1 MSAAPSFFSRVFGQF
16 SWSAPAWF
24 AALVHYARVKPV
36 AFSARAG
43 AVLVFIVASLLA
55 LQYYQQLPA
64 IPKVYAELT
73 PPALGEYRDGKEQP
87 MPLILRFHYP
97 QDEVLEA
104 NSQPSPR
111 MIPGP
116 EPILPAPPTLALSAA
131 KLALVGEKLPVGDTL
146 KPAISGSWQWLD
158 DNTLQ
163 FVPETAWPAGQR
175 YQVNVPKD
183 WFAAGLPLASRN
195 WQFVSPEL
203 TVQLQDL
210 RFYQDPEQLSVRKVL
225 ATLAFS
231 HPVTEQSV
239 RSALTLRLP
248 ASGARPGTAAKPL
261 SYNLQAAEQDRVWY
275 LQTEAISLP
284 AQEQFLT
291 VHLAAGVS
299 AAVGAG
305 KTLSAQEQQLRIPD
319 GASVLQVSNTQIQLV
334 RNSQAEPEQVL
345 QLSLTER
352 VRYADLAQ
360 HLRLYLLPVKA
371 NRRSWTAAELTAAN
385 LQQATALSY
394 QLQPG
399 AFEHEQD
406 FAIKLDLPVQRQVA
420 VVVAA
425 GLPGLDQYQLTK
437 PFQSVLTLPEY
448 PKEAQISGEGAVLL
462 LSGEQKLQLVSR
474 GVPHLKVRLAKVLPQ
489 HLNHL
494 ISQSGG
500 DISNPFFYNY
510 GFGPDNLAEITE
522 QVLSANTSKPQQNQ
536 FLSLD
541 LKPHLQRAGMG
552 VYFIELYQYNPKHPD
567 WRGELLDKRLVMV
580 TDLGLMVKHHNDSAQ
595 RVFVMSLASGE
606 PVAGAEVQLLGR
618 NGLPVL
624 QAKTDT
630 QGQAQLGVTQG
641 LQGAQQPVVYLVSYT
656 KNGQTDSTFIPYERY
671 SRQLDFSRFAVDGE
685 YQSSQPDQLKAFL
698 FSDRGI
704 YRPGEQV
711 RLASIIRRSDLDPV
725 KATNLSLQLTV
736 SGPRGNTVQ
745 QQKFNLTARGLQTF
759 SLNTEQYSETGQYSA
774 VIQLLDAK
782 GHPQQY
788 LGDVDFMVE
797 EFLPDTLKISSQF
810 SQKALGWLT
819 PEDLALNV
827 QLDNLF
833 GSAASQRR
841 VTARYMLIPSAFQF
855 EQYPAYRFGLKNAD
869 NLVRQRDSLPEQNTD
884 SAGQVSFALPLQR
897 FSAGQWR
904 LQLYIDGFD
913 GAGGRAVQHGSTAL
927 VAASP
932 LLIGV
937 KADGELGF
945 LQQAQR
951 RQLHFIAI
959 DQQLAL
965 QAQNALTL
973 KLIQKTPLS
982 SLVKQADGSLQYQ
995 TVLQQKTLSEQA
1007 FAIPEQGVDY
1017 LLNTAEPGEYQV
1029 QLLNAAGELLSQ
1041 TDYTVVGTANL
1052 TAKLEQN
1059 AQLQLRLSKTD
1070 YQVGE
1075 WLEFSVTAPYTGTGL
1090 VTIETDKVE
1099 AFSWF
1104 KAESSHS
1111 VQRIQIPQGL
1121 QGNAYLNVSF
1131 VRAAGAPEL
1140 LLSPLSYAVQPFN
1153 IARSARELSL
1163 SLTAPELVR
1172 PGKDFSIQLSS
1183 NQPADVLLYGVD
1195 LGILQVADYQIP
1207 DPLGFFLQKR
1217 ALQVRSMQMLDLV
1230 LPEFS
1235 ALQRLRAGIGGDRE
1249 RMMVTGSRLDANL
1262 NPFARRVDQP
1272 GVFWLGVVQTNSEG
1286 TVHHARLPETFTG
1299 AVKLMAVAVSEQALG
1314 AASQDLRVR
1323 GPFVLQ
1329 PDVLTAVAPGD
1340 EFDVSLSVANMLS
1353 GSGDA
1358 LGLTLTTTVSDGLT
1372 LLSAASQSI
1381 SLAEGSEQAVRM
1393 RLKAANLQGEA
1404 KPGEASIRFQVSTA
1418 DGSESA
1424 SRELS
1429 LSIRPAQP
1437 YLRKL
1442 TFGYSA
1448 GGEQSLTTTP
1458 LLPVLAERQL
1468 TAGSSPLLL
1477 VDRLSHYLDTYPHG
1491 CTEQMVSQVLPWIPL
1506 VQQAHFQ
1513 AQWPQLND
1521 KFAKVIQ
1528 ALAERQQSDGG
1539 FAFWPGQAQSADVPS
1554 VYVTQ
1559 FLIAAEQQGFAV
1571 PHYLLERA
1579 LDYLRGLS
1587 RLPGANLYQARLRAQ
1602 AVYLLSVKGEQ
1613 VTNALTSLHERL
1625 EQQHQSRWQSDIT
1638 AVYMAASYQLLQQ
1651 PALAESLIR
1660 NYRVNTQS
1668 QLARDYQ
1675 PLTAQLSPFANE
1687 QFQSQFNL
1695 DSQYLYLLSRHFPER
1710 AKQLSSAQ
1718 LLSQLEPLFAGAYH
1732 TQAAA
1737 YSILALAAY
1746 AELTTDATQAL
1757 PQLLADGQRL
1767 ALIDNLPYASAKT
1780 QDAHN
1785 QLAIK
1790 ADYPL
1795 FYALSEQGYAA
1806 TLPTQ
1811 PVADGLELLR
1821 DYLDDAGNSVTSMQQ
1836 GQVLTVRLRIR
1847 SLGKD
1852 TLPNVVVTDLLPAG
1866 FEVIRSSVPRQSQ
1879 RWQADYVDIRED
1891 RLVWY
1896 GSFSPQ
1902 ITELSYQ
1909 VRVSAAGEFTVP
1921 VAAAEAMY
1929 DSRIRAQTAAGKLKV
1944 AAYQATAAD

>member
-1 MSAAPSFFSRVFGQF
+1 MSAPSFLSRVFGQF
-16 SWSAPAWF
+16 SWSAPAWL
-24 AALVHYARVKPV
+24 AALGHYARAKPV
-36 AFSARAG
+36 AFMVRAG
-43 AVLVFIVASLLA
+43 VMLLLIVASVWA
-55 LQYYQQLPA
+55 VQYYRQLPVE
-64 IPKVYAELT
+64 PKVYAELT
-73 PPALGEYRDGKEQP
+73 PPVLGEYRDGKEQP
-87 MPLILRFHYP
+87 TPLTLRFYYQ
-97 QDEVLEA
+97 QDGAPEVD
-104 NSQPSPR
+104 SPPTPR
-111 MIPGP
+111 MLPGP
-116 EPILPAPPTLALSAA
+116 EPILPVPPRSVLSAA
-131 KLALVGEKLPVGDTL
+131 QLALVGEKLPVGDTI
-146 KPAISGSWQWLD
+146 KPAVAGFWQWLD

-163 FVPETAWPAGQR
+163 FIPESAWPAGQH
-175 YQVNVPKD
+175 YQVNLPKD
-183 WFAAGLPLASRN
+183 WFAERLPLAGRS
-195 WQFVSPEL
+195 WQFSSAEL
-203 TVQLQDL
+203 TAQLQEL

-231 HPVTEQSV
+231 HAVTEQSV
-239 RSALTLRLP
+239 RAAIALRLP
-248 ASGARPGTAAKPL
+248 ETGARAGAAAKPL
-261 SYNLQAAEQDRVWY
+261 SYTLQAAEHDRLWY
-275 LQTEAISLP
+275 LQTEAITLP
-284 AQEQFLT
+284 EQEQFLT
-291 VHLAAGVS
+291 LHLAVGVT
-299 AAVGAG
+299 AAMGTG
-305 KTLSAQEQQLRIPD
+305 KTLTAQEQQLRIPD
-319 GASVLQVSNTQIQLV
+319 GASVLQVGAAQIQLV
-334 RNSQAEPEQVL
+334 RNSQEEPEQVL

-352 VRYADLAQ
+352 VRYADLAE
-360 HLRLYLLPVKA
+360 HLTLYLLPQKA
-371 NRRSWTAAELTAAN
+371 NKRSWSTAELTAAN
-385 LQQATALSY
+385 LQQAERLTY

-399 AFEHEQD
+399 AFAHEQD
-406 FAIKLDLPVQRQVA
+406 FAVKLDLPVGRQLA
-420 VVVAA
+420 VVVTA

-448 PKEAQISGEGAVLL
+448 PKEARISGAGAVLL
-462 LSGEQKLQLVSR
+462 LSGEQKLQLISR
-474 GVPHLKVRLAKVLPQ
+474 GVPQIKVRLAKVLPQ

-510 GFGPDNLAEITE
+510 SFGPENLADITE
-522 QVLSANTSKPQQNQ
+522 QLLSANTSKPQQNQ

-541 LKPHLQRAGMG
+541 LKPHFARAGMG
-552 VYFIELYQYNPKHPD
+552 VYFIELYQHNPEYPD
-567 WRGELLDKRLVMV
+567 WRGEVLDKRLVMV
-580 TDLGLMVKHHNDSAQ
+580 TDLGLMVKHQNDSSQ
-595 RVFVMSLASGE
+595 RVFVMSLLSGE

-618 NGLPVL
+618 NGMPILR
-624 QAKTDT
+624 ATTDT

-641 LQGAQQPVVYLVSYT
+641 FQGAQQPVVYLVRYNQ
-656 KNGQTDSTFIPYERY
+656 NGQTDSTFIPYDRY

-725 KATNLSLQLTV
+725 KAANLSLQLTV
-736 SGPRGNTVQ
+736 NGPRGNTVQ
-745 QQKFNLTARGLQTF
+745 QQKFTLTPRGLQTF
-759 SLNTEQYSETGQYSA
+759 SLNTAQYSDTGQYWAA
-774 VIQLLDAK
+774 VQLLDAQ
-782 GHPQQY
+782 GRTRQH
-788 LGDVDFMVE
+788 LGDVSFTVE
-797 EFLPDTLKISSQF
+797 EFLPDTLKISSRFNQ
-810 SQKALGWLT
+810 QAAGWLT
-819 PEDLALNV
+819 PDDLALNV

-833 GSAASQRR
+833 GSAAQQRR
-841 VTARYMLIPSAFQF
+841 VTARYELIPSAFRF
-855 EQYPAYRFGLKNAD
+855 EQYPDYRFGLKND
-869 NLVRQRDSLPEQNTD
+869 DSLVRQRDSVPEQQTD
-884 SAGQVSFALPLQR
+884 SAGQVSFTLPLQR
-897 FSAGQWR
+897 FSGGQWR
-904 LQLYIDGFD
+904 LQLYVDGFD
-913 GAGGRAVQHGSTAL
+913 GAGGRAVQHGSAAL
-927 VAASP
+927 LAASP

-951 RQLHFIAI
+951 RHVHFIAI

-965 QAQNALTL
+965 QAQSALTL

-1007 FAIPEQGVDY
+1007 FAIPEQGVSY
-1017 LLNTAEPGEYQV
+1017 TLNTTEPGEYQL

-1059 AQLQLRLSKTD
+1059 AQLQLTLSKTD

-1104 KAESSHS
+1104 KADSSHS
-1111 VQRIQIPQGL
+1111 VQRIQVPPGL

-1153 IARSARELSL
+1153 IARSARALNL

-1172 PGKDFSIQLSS
+1172 PGKDFSIKLSS

-1195 LGILQVADYQIP
+1195 LGILQVADYELP

-1235 ALQRLRAGIGGDRE
+1235 ALQRLRAGIGGDRQ
-1249 RMMVTGSRLDANL
+1249 RMMVAGAMLDANL

-1286 TVHHARLPETFTG
+1286 TVHQARLPETFTG

-1314 AASQDLRVR
+1314 ATSQDVRVR

-1329 PDVLTAVAPGD
+1329 PDVLTAVAPED
-1340 EFDVSLSVANMLS
+1340 EFDVSLSVTNMLP
-1353 GSGDA
+1353 GSGNA
-1358 LGLTLTTTVSDGLT
+1358 LGLTVSTKVSEGLS
-1372 LLSAASQSI
+1372 LMSAASQQVT
-1381 SLAEGSEQAVRM
+1381 LAEGSEQALRM
-1393 RLKAANLQGEA
+1393 RVKAGTV
-1404 KPGEASIRFQVSTA
+1404 PGEASISFTVTTA

-1424 SRELS
+1424 KRELS

-1437 YLRKL
+1437 YLRQL
-1442 TFGYSA
+1442 TFGYSPS
-1448 GGEQSLTTTP
+1448 GQQRLTATP

-1491 CTEQMVSQVLPWIPL
+1491 CTEQMVSQVFPWIPL
-1506 VQQAHFQ
+1506 VQQPHFQ
-1513 AQWPQLND
+1513 AQWPLLNE
-1521 KFAKVIQ
+1521 KFAKVLQ
-1528 ALAERQQSDGG
+1528 ALSERQQSDGG
-1539 FAFWPGQAQSADVPS
+1539 FAFWPGQAESVDFPS
-1554 VYVTQ
+1554 VYVIQ
-1559 FLIAAEQQGFAV
+1559 FLIEAEQQGFAV
-1571 PHYLLERA
+1571 PHYLLDRA
-1579 LDYLRGLS
+1579 LNYLRGLS
-1587 RLPGANLYQARLRAQ
+1587 RLNGANLYQARLRAQ
-1602 AVYLLSVKGEQ
+1602 AIYLLSVKGEQ
-1613 VTNALTSLHERL
+1613 VSNALTSLHERL
-1625 EQQHQSRWQSDIT
+1625 EQQHQSRWQSDST

-1660 NYRVNTQS
+1660 NYRPGQVS
-1668 QLARDYQ
+1668 QLERDYKPVSQ
-1675 PLTAQLSPFANE
+1675 QVQPFASS

-1695 DSQYLYLLSRHFPER
+1695 DSQYLYLLARHFPER

-1718 LLSQLEPLFAGAYH
+1718 ILAQLEPLFAGAYH
-1732 TQAAA
+1732 TQAAS
-1737 YSILALAAY
+1737 YSILALSAY
-1746 AELTTDATQAL
+1746 AKVTAEPGKAL
-1757 PQLLADGQRL
+1757 PQLLADGQAL
-1767 ALIDNLPYASAKT
+1767 ALIANLPYASARSSDEIK
-1780 QDAHN
+1780 
-1785 QLAIK
+1785 QLAVK

-1806 TLPTQ
+1806 ALPTQ
-1811 PVADGLELLR
+1811 PIADGLELVR
-1821 DYLDDAGNSVTSMQQ
+1821 DYLDVEGNKVTTINQ
-1836 GQVLTVRLRIR
+1836 GQLLTVRLRIR
-1847 SLGKD
+1847 SLGKE
-1852 TLPNVVVTDLLPAG
+1852 TIPNVVVTDLLPAG
-1866 FEVIRSSVPRQSQ
+1866 FEVVRSSVPRQSH
-1879 RWQADYVDIRED
+1879 RWRADYLDIRED

-1896 GSFSPQ
+1896 GSFAPQ
-1902 ITELSYQ
+1902 MTELSYQ

-1929 DSRIRAQTAAGKLKV
+1929 DSRIRAQTAAGKLSV
-1944 AAYQATAAD
+1944 GAYQAPAAASQP